1 MRKLVIATANPAK
14 AREFREM
21 LAGAGGEP
29 IEWSDLGA
37 QGQTSG
43 VEETG
48 HTFRA
53 NSCIK
58 ASHYARALGAWALA
72 DDSGLV
78 VDALGGKP
86 GVYSARWARMH
97 DAGSG
102 DADNNGLLLKQMDAI
117 PDAQRTARFTCVLA
131 LADPKGRILLTAED
145 SVEGM
150 LLCSARGENGFG
162 YDPLFFYPPLGKTTA
177 ELSAA
182 EKHAI
187 SHRGKALARLKEM
200 IARLPPDWMSA

>member
-1 MRKLVIATANPAK
+1 
-14 AREFREM
+14 
-21 LAGAGGEP
+21 
-29 IEWSDLGA
+29 
-37 QGQTSG
+37 
-43 VEETG
+43 
-48 HTFRA
+48 
-53 NSCIK
+53 
-58 ASHYARALGAWALA
+58 
-72 DDSGLV
+72 
-78 VDALGGKP
+78 
-86 GVYSARWARMH
+86 
-97 DAGSG
+97 
-102 DADNNGLLLKQMDAI
+102 
-117 PDAQRTARFTCVLA
+117 LA

-187 SHRGKALARLKEM
+187 SHRGRALARLKEM